1 LFGANKSVNG
11 LGRSI
16 NSSKKYNNNH
26 NNNNNNNN
34 NNMDMSSSGANAPDE
49 KSGMRSLGRFYFS
62 ASSAVGSKIKFA
74 PTANKN
80 KNLVAYM
87 LMVPPA
93 STSPRF

>member
-1 LFGANKSVNG
+1 LCGANKSVNEP
-11 LGRSI
+11 GRSI
-16 NSSKKYNNNH
+16 NSNKKYNNN
-26 NNNNNNNN
+26 NNNS
-34 NNMDMSSSGANAPDE
+34 NMDMSSSGANAPDE
-49 KSGMRSLGRFYFS
+49 KSGRRSLGRFYFS